1 MIGATLAGGVGRYN
15 GLHGMILDSLLSVR
29 IVTGNGEIVT
39 ASKTENSD
47 LFWGIRGAGFTYGI
61 IVSATYQVYDLT
73 YPTVVNADL
82 VFPLNKSAQVL
93 KYFKSFETETPAKL
107 ALILLVGHNVKYGG
121 VSPAPTCACPKVLT
135 SAQTYILVNV
145 AYPGPI
151 SEAKTLL
158 QPLLA
163 AGPTI
168 QKIESVTWDVL
179 ISTAFLGAEPANT
192 TCPDGFVQDVYG
204 GGLKTY
210 NVSALK
216 TFLSDLNNLY
226 VSQPGTQGSV
236 FFIEHFPWQAVRAV
250 PDEETAYPHR
260 DFTAHLWVKGHRSWM
275 KTANGFDIGCTIT
288 LSQTPASKQR

>member
-1 MIGATLAGGVGRYN
+1 MIGATLGGGVGRYN

-47 LFWGIRGAGFTYGI
+47 LFWGIRGAGFAYGI
-61 IVSATYQVYDLT
+61 IVSATYQVYNLT

-82 VFPLNKSAQVL
+82 VFPLNKSTQVL
-93 KYFKSFETETPAKL
+93 KYFKSFEIETPAKL
-107 ALILLVGHNVKYGG
+107 ALILLVGHDVKYGG
-121 VSPAPTCACPKVLT
+121 VSPTTSCACPKVLI
-135 SAQTYILVNV
+135 SMQTYILVNA
-145 AYPGPI
+145 AYSGPI

-163 AGPTI
+163 TGPTI
-168 QKIESVTWDVL
+168 QKIESVAWGALV
-179 ISTAFLGAEPANT
+179 STAFLGAEPANT

-210 NVSALK
+210 DIPAFNN
-216 TFLSDLNNLY
+216 FLTHLNNLY
-226 VSQPGTQGSV
+226 VSKPGTQGSV

-250 PDEETAYPHR
+250 QDDETAYPHR
-260 DFTAHLWVKGHRSWM
+260 DFTAHL
-275 KTANGFDIGCTIT
+275 
-288 LSQTPASKQR
+288 